1 MPPSFVD
8 AQVVFATLELI
19 PLCIAQ
25 KKTHHLVDLGSFK
38 KKHGWKCHCLNSS
51 GFKPIPF
58 KCAEN
63 SSATAQVMA
72 WLQICS
78 VSTDHLAN
86 RSADKSHQMTL
97 MRILPFPF
105 GSSVGVTVT
114 SYFWLIIFR
123 CSWMLQPFI
132 ILSGGWFQPLWK
144 ILVSWDYDIPNI
156 WGKKSYSKPPTIYN
170 PISGFHECCHS

>member
-19 PLCIAQ
+19 PLCIAP
-25 KKTHHLVDLGSFK
+25 KKNTSSRRFGILK

-86 RSADKSHQMTL
+86 RSADKSHQMKL

-144 ILVSWDYDIPNI
+144 IW
-156 WGKKSYSKPPTIYN
+156 KSVGIMTFRIYGEKIIFQTTN
-170 PISGFHECCHS
+170 HL